1 MSAGPDGLAPSNPA
15 FWELTLPPDCSTEL
29 SKPEHRALDALE
41 RLFAERHRHWPR
53 TVRADLQ
60 RLLLPLEAALD
71 RMNAAPAPR
80 NSAIRV
86 VTQELIGR
94 RHAYWAWS
102 QDEWQD
108 VLAPSEG
115 AFHKRNGCHGN
126 CRQYVMALAYR
137 LGSFDR
143 LEQIGTFYQYRLA
156 LKVFGREEVDEV
168 GKRVRDEMR
177 SVGLRAEVPCGLKQ
191 ALYSALL
198 YQRSGR
204 LEDITVET
212 MRRVASSKMDSTRTG
227 AAALSRVLARLGIIE
242 KGFCLWQEDRRRP
255 PNERQASADV
265 PSEWLAWCDRW
276 RATATVAPSSMTTTY
291 YGILKCGRW
300 LGDRHPDIRSP
311 EQWDRALALEYAAA
325 AMKMRIGD
333 WSAPIGAAAG
343 RKGEQIKPAA
353 IAAHLRCIRA
363 FFSDLQ
369 EWEWIA
375 PRFAP
380 AQTLVPS
387 RAILAKIGPAPRVI
401 ADDIW
406 AKLIWAALNL
416 TENDLR
422 DRSMRKGWADQPIRY
437 PLAMVR
443 AIAILWLFGG
453 LRRDEIHRMRIGA
466 IRWSPTPE
474 GQDAPQVCLLDVP
487 VNKSSRAFTKPVDPI
502 IGTAIEAWE
511 AERLPHPRDVDLKT
525 GERVDW
531 LFVHKGRRMASAYI
545 NRSLIPLLCAK
556 AGVPETDARGR
567 ITSHR
572 ARATIATQ
580 LFNAKEPLSLFELQA
595 WLGHASPQ
603 ATQYYTA
610 ITPTKLARSFDRAG
624 YFERNVRTI
633 EVLIDQ
639 EAQRNR
645 GDGPAE
651 PWQYY
656 DLGHGYCTYDF
667 FDQCAHRM
675 ACAKC
680 SFYQPKSSARMQAME
695 AGGNLKRMLQEI
707 PLTDTERD
715 AVEDGA
721 RMMDILAAGL
731 EQVPA
736 PDGRTRQQIEASGE
750 EWKSQA

>member
-1 MSAGPDGLAPSNPA
+1 MRHDGLAPANSA
-15 FWELTLPPDCSTEL
+15 FSEVTLPADNAFEL
-29 SKPEHRALDALE
+29 SNTEHTALNAFE
-41 RLFAERHRHWPR
+41 RLFAEHHRRWPKA
-53 TVRADLQ
+53 VRADLQ
-60 RLLLPLEAALD
+60 RLLSPLETALAG
-71 RMNAAPAPR
+71 MNAAPAPR
-80 NSAIRV
+80 NSAIRI

-94 RHAYWAWS
+94 RRAYWAWS
-102 QDEWQD
+102 QDEWQE

-115 AFHKRNGCHGN
+115 AFHKRYGCHGN

-137 LGSFDR
+137 FGGFDR
-143 LEQIGTFYQYRLA
+143 LESVGTFFQYRLA
-156 LKVFGREEVDEV
+156 LKVFGREDVDAV
-168 GKRVRDEMR
+168 GKRVRDEMH
-177 SVGLRAEVPCGLKQ
+177 SVGLRAKVPCGLKP

-198 YQRSGR
+198 YQRSSR
-204 LEDITVET
+204 LEDITMET
-212 MRRVASSKMDSTRTG
+212 MRRVASSKFDSTRTG

-255 PNERQASADV
+255 PNERKASMDV
-265 PSEWLAWCDRW
+265 PDEWLDWCDRW
-276 RATATVAPSSMTTTY
+276 RATATLAPSTVMSTY

-300 LGDRHPDIRSP
+300 LGDQHPNICSP

-325 AMKMRIGD
+325 AMRMRIGD
-333 WSAPIGAAAG
+333 WSTPAGAAAG
-343 RKGEQIKPAA
+343 RTGEPTRPAA
-353 IAAHLRCIRA
+353 IAAHLRCIRT
-363 FFSDLQ
+363 FFSDLHD
-369 EWEWIA
+369 WEWIA
-375 PRFAP
+375 TRFAP

-406 AKLIWAALNL
+406 AKLIWAAINL
-416 TENDLR
+416 TDSDLR
-422 DRSMRKGWADQPIRY
+422 NRTKREGWADQPLRY

-443 AIAILWLFGG
+443 AVAILWLFSG
-453 LRRDEIHRMRIGA
+453 LRRDEIQRMRVGA
-466 IRWSPTPE
+466 IRWSP
-474 GQDAPQVCLLDVP
+474 APDGENASPACLLDVP
-487 VNKSSRAFTKPVDPI
+487 VNKTSRAFTKPVDSI
-502 IGTAIEAWE
+502 VGTTIEGWE
-511 AERLPHPRDVDLKT
+511 AERLPHPQSVDVKT
-525 GERVDW
+525 GEQVDW
-531 LFVHKGRRMASAYI
+531 LFVYKGRRIAASYI
-545 NRSLIPLLCAK
+545 NRALIPILCAK
-556 AGVPETDARGR
+556 GGVPETDARGR

-595 WLGHASPQ
+595 WLGHKSPQ

-639 EAQRNR
+639 AARRVSRN
-645 GDGPAE
+645 GPEE

-680 SFYQPKSSARMQAME
+680 SFYEPKDSTRMQALE

-707 PLTDTERD
+707 PLTETERE

-721 RMMDILAAGL
+721 RLMDALAAGL

-736 PDGRTRQQIEASGE
+736 PDGRTRQQIEAAAGGSPKHDE
-750 EWKSQA
+750 

>member
-1 MSAGPDGLAPSNPA
+1 M
-15 FWELTLPPDCSTEL
+15 
-29 SKPEHRALDALE
+29 
-41 RLFAERHRHWPR
+41 
-53 TVRADLQ
+53 
-60 RLLLPLEAALD
+60 
-71 RMNAAPAPR
+71 
-80 NSAIRV
+80 
-86 VTQELIGR
+86 
-94 RHAYWAWS
+94 AYC
-102 QDEWQD
+102 
-108 VLAPSEG
+108 L
-115 AFHKRNGCHGN
+115 GN
-126 CRQYVMALAYR
+126 
-137 LGSFDR
+137 FDR
-143 LEQIGTFYQYRLA
+143 LEQVGTFFQYRLA
-156 LKVFGREEVDEV
+156 LKVFGRKEVDATA
-168 GKRVRDEMR
+168 KRVRDEMH
-177 SVGLRAEVPCGLKQ
+177 SVGLRAEVPYGMKP

-204 LEDITVET
+204 LEDITVAT
-212 MRRVASSKMDSTRTG
+212 MRRVASSQLNSTRTG
-227 AAALSRVLARLGIIE
+227 AAALSRVLERLGIIE

-255 PNERQASADV
+255 PDERRASADV
-265 PSEWLAWCDRW
+265 PEEWLEWCNRW
-276 RATATVAPSSMTTTY
+276 RASATLAPSSVTTTY

-300 LGDRHPDIRSP
+300 LDERRPEVRSP

-333 WSAPIGAAAG
+333 WSTPVSAAAS
-343 RKGEQIKPAA
+343 RKGEQIKPSA

-416 TENDLR
+416 TESDLR
-422 DRSMRKGWADQPIRY
+422 DRSKRIGWSEQPLRY

-443 AIAILWLFGG
+443 AVAILWLFGG
-453 LRRDEIHRMRIGA
+453 LRRDEIHRMRVGA
-466 IRWSPTPE
+466 IRWSSLPE
-474 GQDAPQVCLLDVP
+474 QGEASQTCLFDVP
-487 VNKSSRAFTKPVDPI
+487 VNKTGRAFTKPVDSI
-502 IGTAIEAWE
+502 VGTAIEEWE
-511 AERLPHPRDVDLKT
+511 AKRLPHPQDVDTKN

-531 LFVHKGRRMASAYI
+531 LFVHKGRRMGAAYI
-545 NRSLIPLLCAK
+545 NGSLIPLLCAK

-624 YFERNVRTI
+624 YFKRNVRTI

-639 EAQRNR
+639 AARRTNGE
-645 GDGPAE
+645 GVEE

-667 FDQCAHRM
+667 FDQCVHRM

-680 SFYQPKSSARMQAME
+680 SFYEPKESTRMQALE
-695 AGGNLKRMLQEI
+695 AGGNLKKMLQEI
-707 PLTDTERD
+707 PLTDTERE

-721 RMMDILAAGL
+721 RLMDALVAGL
-731 EQVPA
+731 EQA
-736 PDGRTRQQIEASGE
+736 RTPDGRTRQQIEVSGRE
-750 EWKSQA
+750 RTQND

>member
-1 MSAGPDGLAPSNPA
+1 MSYCSDRLAPSNCGPLDHA
-15 FWELTLPPDCSTEL
+15 RPLNDTFMLTRL
-29 SKPEHRALDALE
+29 EHAALDALE
-41 RLFAERHRHWPR
+41 HQFTRRHAQWPKAI
-53 TVRADLQ
+53 RADLK
-60 RLLLPLEAALD
+60 RLRSPLEAALSS
-71 RMNAAPAPR
+71 MNAAAAPR
-80 NSAIRV
+80 NSTIRV
-86 VTQELIGR
+86 MMQELIKR
-94 RHAYWAWS
+94 RHAYWGWS
-102 QDEWQD
+102 QNEWQD

-115 AFHKRNGCHGN
+115 EFHKRYGCHGN
-126 CRQYVMALAYR
+126 CRQYLIAIAYR
-137 LGSFDR
+137 FGNFDR
-143 LEQIGTFYQYRLA
+143 LEQIGTFFQYRLA
-156 LKVFGREEVDEV
+156 LKVFGRKEVDATA
-168 GKRVRDEMR
+168 KRVREEMR
-177 SVGLRAEVPCGLKQ
+177 SVGLRTEVPCGLKQ

-212 MRRVASSKMDSTRTG
+212 MRRVVSSKLDSTRTG
-227 AAALSRVLARLGIIE
+227 AAALSRVLVRLGIIE
-242 KGFCLWQEDRRRP
+242 KGFCLWQEERRRP
-255 PNERQASADV
+255 PNERQASEDV

-276 RATATVAPSSMTTTY
+276 RTTATLAPSSVTSTY

-300 LGDRHPDIRSP
+300 LGDRHPDICSP
-311 EQWDRALALEYAAA
+311 EQWDRPLALEYAAA

-333 WSAPIGAAAG
+333 WSTPIGSATG
-343 RKGEQIKPAA
+343 RKGEPIKPAA

-387 RAILAKIGPAPRVI
+387 RAILAKIGPSPRVI

-416 TENDLR
+416 TESDLQA
-422 DRSMRKGWADQPIRY
+422 RSKRKGWADQPLRH
-437 PLAMVR
+437 PPAMVR
-443 AIAILWLFGG
+443 AVAILWLFGG
-453 LRRDEIHRMRIGA
+453 LRRDEIHRMRVGA
-466 IRWSPTPE
+466 IRWSPMPE
-474 GQDAPQVCLLDVP
+474 GPDTPQVCLLDVP
-487 VNKSSRAFTKPVDPI
+487 VNKTSRAFTKPVDPI
-502 IGTAIEAWE
+502 VGTAIEAWE
-511 AERLPHPRDVDLKT
+511 AERLPHPRDVDIKT

-531 LFVHKGRRMASAYI
+531 LFVHKGRRMSAAYI

-556 AGVPETDARGR
+556 AGLPETDARGR

-603 ATQYYTA
+603 ATQYYAA

-639 EAQRNR
+639 AARR
-645 GDGPAE
+645 TPGDGPAE

-675 ACAKC
+675 ACARC
-680 SFYQPKSSARMQAME
+680 SFYQPKASARIQALE

-707 PLTDTERD
+707 PLTDTERE

-721 RMMDILAAGL
+721 QLMDALAAGL

-736 PDGRTRQQIEASGE
+736 PDGRTRKKIEAARDGNPR
-750 EWKSQA
+750 KC

>member
-1 MSAGPDGLAPSNPA
+1 MSYCSDRLAPSNCSSLDFARPLN
-15 FWELTLPPDCSTEL
+15 EMGTLSRL
-29 SKPEHRALDALE
+29 EHAALDALE
-41 RLFAERHRHWPR
+41 HQFARRHAQWQK
-53 TVRADLQ
+53 TIRADLE
-60 RLLLPLEAALD
+60 RLRSPLEAALS
-71 RMNAAPAPR
+71 RMNAASAPR
-80 NSAIRV
+80 NSTIRV
-86 VTQELIGR
+86 MMQELIKR
-94 RHAYWAWS
+94 RHAYWEWS

-115 AFHKRNGCHGN
+115 EFHKRYGCHGN
-126 CRQYVMALAYR
+126 CRQYVVAIAYC
-137 LGSFDR
+137 LGNFDR
-143 LEQIGTFYQYRLA
+143 LEQVGTFFQYRLA
-156 LKVFGREEVDEV
+156 LKVFGRREVDATA
-168 GKRVRDEMR
+168 KRVRDEMH
-177 SVGLRAEVPCGLKQ
+177 SVGLRAEVPYGMKP

-204 LEDITVET
+204 LEDITVAT
-212 MRRVASSKMDSTRTG
+212 MRRVASSKLDSTRAG
-227 AAALSRVLARLGIIE
+227 AAALSRVLERLGIIE

-265 PSEWLAWCDRW
+265 PNEWLAWCNRW
-276 RATATVAPSSMTTTY
+276 RVTATLAPSSVTSTY

-300 LGDRHPDIRSP
+300 LHDRHPDIYSP

-333 WSAPIGAAAG
+333 WSTPVSAAAG
-343 RKGEQIKPAA
+343 RTGEQIKPAA
-353 IAAHLRCIRA
+353 IAAHLRCVRA

-416 TENDLR
+416 TESDLR
-422 DRSMRKGWADQPIRY
+422 NRSKRIGWPDQPPRY

-443 AIAILWLFGG
+443 AVAILWLFGG
-453 LRRDEIHRMRIGA
+453 LRRDEIHRMRVGA
-466 IRWSPTPE
+466 TRWSSSPE
-474 GQDAPQVCLLDVP
+474 QSAASQSCLLDVP
-487 VNKSSRAFTKPVDPI
+487 VNKTSRAFTKPVDPI
-502 IGTAIEAWE
+502 VGTAIEAWE
-511 AERLPHPRDVDLKT
+511 AERLPHPREVDIKT

-531 LFVHKGRRMASAYI
+531 LFVHKGWRMGAAYI
-545 NRSLIPLLCAK
+545 NRSLIPLLCSK
-556 AGVPETDARGR
+556 AGVPEIDARGR

-603 ATQYYTA
+603 ATQYYAA

-639 EAQRNR
+639 AAKRTH
-645 GDGPAE
+645 GDGPE
-651 PWQYY
+651 VPWQYY

-680 SFYQPKSSARMQAME
+680 SFYEPKESTRMQALE
-695 AGGNLKRMLQEI
+695 AGGHLKKMLQEI
-707 PLTDTERD
+707 PLTDTERE

-721 RMMDILAAGL
+721 RLMDALAAGL
-731 EQVPA
+731 EQVRA
-736 PDGRTRQQIEASGE
+736 PDGRTRQQIEASGRE
-750 EWKSQA
+750 GMQND

>member
-1 MSAGPDGLAPSNPA
+1 MSMRPDGLAPSSHT
-15 FWELTLPPDCSTEL
+15 FWGLALPVDRSSEL
-29 SKPEHRALDALE
+29 SEREHEALDVLEGIFAHRHGQKPENARAN
-41 RLFAERHRHWPR
+41 
-53 TVRADLQ
+53 LQ
-60 RLLLPLEAALD
+60 RLLSPLEAALD
-71 RMNAAPAPR
+71 HMMAASAPR

-86 VTQELIGR
+86 MTQQLIR
-94 RHAYWAWS
+94 RRRAYWSWS

-115 AFHKRNGCHGN
+115 VFHQRNGCHGN
-126 CRQYVMALAYR
+126 CRQYVMALAYH

-143 LEQIGTFYQYRLA
+143 LEEVGTFYQYRLA
-156 LKVFGREEVDEV
+156 IKVFGRKEVDAV

-177 SVGLRAEVPCGLKQ
+177 SVGFKSKAPRGLKP
-191 ALYSALL
+191 ALHSALL
-198 YQRSGR
+198 YQRSDR

-212 MRRVASSKMDSTRTG
+212 LRRVASSEIGSTRTG
-227 AAALSRVLARLGIIE
+227 AAALSRVLARMGMIDE
-242 KGFCLWQEDRRRP
+242 GFCLRQGVRRRP
-255 PNERQASADV
+255 PDERKATEDV
-265 PSEWLAWCDRW
+265 PDEWMDWCDRW
-276 RATATVAPSSMTTTY
+276 RAASSAAPSSVMSIY

-300 LGDRHPDIRSP
+300 LGDQHPDIHSP
-311 EQWDRALALEYAAA
+311 AQWDRALALEYASV
-325 AMKMRIGD
+325 AMKMRIGE
-333 WSAPIGAAAG
+333 WSAPFGPAGA
-343 RKGEQIKPAA
+343 RTGEPLKPAA
-353 IAAHLRCIRA
+353 IASHLRCVRA
-363 FFSDLQ
+363 FFNDLQ

-375 PRFAP
+375 PQFAP

-387 RAILAKIGPAPRVI
+387 RAIRAKIGPAPRVI

-422 DRSMRKGWADQPIRY
+422 DRSKREGWADQPLRY

-453 LRRDEIHRMRIGA
+453 LRRDEIHRMRVGA
-466 IRWSPTPE
+466 IRWSP
-474 GQDAPQVCLLDVP
+474 APDGDSPSSTCLLDVP
-487 VNKSSRAFTKPVDPI
+487 VNKTSRAFTKPVDPI
-502 IGTAIEAWE
+502 VGTTIEEWE
-511 AERLPHPRDVDLKT
+511 AERLPHPLSVDIKT
-525 GERVDW
+525 GERVSW
-531 LFVHKGRRMASAYI
+531 LFVYKGRRMAPDYI
-545 NRSLIPLLCAK
+545 NRSLIPLLCVK

-595 WLGHASPQ
+595 WLGHTSPQ
-603 ATQYYTA
+603 ATQYYAA

-639 EAQRNR
+639 TARR
-645 GDGPAE
+645 ASGDSPAE

-680 SFYQPKSSARMQAME
+680 SFYEPKDSARMQALE
-695 AGGNLKRMLQEI
+695 AQGNLKRMLQEI
-707 PLTDTERD
+707 PLTDSERE
-715 AVEDGA
+715 AVEDGK
-721 RMMDILAAGL
+721 RMMDLLAAGL
-731 EQVPA
+731 ERVPT
-736 PDGRTRQQIEASGE
+736 PDGRTREQIGTVDLGS
-750 EWKSQA
+750 S